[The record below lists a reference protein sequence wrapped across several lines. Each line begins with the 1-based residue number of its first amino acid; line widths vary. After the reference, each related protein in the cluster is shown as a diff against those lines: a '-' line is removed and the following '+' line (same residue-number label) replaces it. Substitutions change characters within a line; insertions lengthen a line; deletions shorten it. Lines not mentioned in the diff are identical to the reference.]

1 MNKLRVSALLAL
13 CFFALP
19 LFAQDNGLDAGDRGA
34 VFAREEFRL
43 GVQAYDR
50 FAFNEAI
57 LAFERAL
64 SFVPGNPLILEWLG
78 QAYYRSGMED
88 TALRQWEAA
97 LDIYGPRSPRGVLLG
112 SRVETVRNR
121 RSLFTRLDDEAR
133 YVEAGRYPGRQDDG
147 QTLYR
152 QPTSVLPLEDGSSWV
167 VAYGSNE
174 LVRIDV
180 NGIIRERIRGPLN
193 GFDRPYDMVR
203 GQDGRYY
210 VSEYR
215 GNRISV
221 LSPQG
226 VWQGY
231 IGSRGRGPGQF
242 VGPQNLSIDE
252 DGYLYV
258 VDYGN
263 RRILK
268 FDPDGVFILAFGLR
282 GGGFP
287 GLVSPTGLA
296 SGGGVIYAA
305 DSVRREI
312 YRFDSNGTYLGPL
325 EAEGLT
331 GPESLRFTGDGRLLA
346 ADTNRIIIID
356 PQSSVVREAG
366 LAGNPGVRIVGADT
380 DSNGNILA
388 ANFSEGEVSVL
399 TRMDDMAS
407 GLFVQIERVISDR
420 FPEITV
426 EIQVQ
431 DRARRPVVGLDGGN
445 FLLSENGE
453 AVSEQSFLGA
463 AYLSGQ
469 SDIALLMERSPEAL
483 AYRDD
488 MAAAARDAASSGAG
502 VIVVSAGEQPVLGAG
517 DIAQAARGAAASYS
531 PRWRFDQGLRLAATS
546 LLPGAKKRA
555 VVFVTTGALGDE
567 AFSQYGLS
575 ELAAYMANNGI
586 VFYAVLL
593 GNTPARAEIQ
603 YLCTQTGGAALPLY
617 RSRSIGPEIAALKN
631 SPSGTY
637 ILRYR
642 SSLATDFGRAYL
654 PVEAEVYLLDRSGRD
669 GRGYFAPLE

>member
-1 MNKLRVSALLAL
+1 MKLCKLSLLVFLFSAALLS
-13 CFFALP
+13 
-19 LFAQDNGLDAGDRGA
+19 AQQDGLGSDGERNA

-43 GVQAYDR
+43 GIQAYDR

-64 SFVPGNPLILEWLG
+64 SFLPGNPLILEWLG
-78 QAYYRSGMED
+78 HAYYRSGMED
-88 TALRQWEAA
+88 TALRQWQAA
-97 LDIYGPRSPRGVLLG
+97 LDSYGRESPQGVLLG
-112 SRVETVRNR
+112 SRLETVRNR

-133 YVEAGRYPGRQDDG
+133 YVEAGRYPARQDDG
-147 QTLYR
+147 QVLYR

-180 NGIIRERIRGPLN
+180 NGVIRERIRGPLN
-193 GFDRPYDMVR
+193 GFDRPYDMAR
-203 GQDGRYY
+203 GPDGRYY

-242 VGPQNLSIDE
+242 VGPQNLSVDE

-263 RRILK
+263 RRVLK
-268 FDPDGVFILAFGLR
+268 FDPEGAFILAFGLR
-282 GGGFP
+282 GGGFS
-287 GLVSPTGLA
+287 GFVSPTGLA
-296 SGGGVIYAA
+296 AGRGVVYVA
-305 DSVRREI
+305 DGVRREI
-312 YRFDSNGTYLGPL
+312 YRFDSNGSYLGPL
-325 EAEGLT
+325 EAEGLR
-331 GPESLRFTGDGRLLA
+331 GPESLKFTEDGRLLA

-356 PQSSVVREAG
+356 PQSALVREAG
-366 LAGNPGVRIVGADT
+366 LVGNPRVRITGADT
-380 DSNGNILA
+380 DRNGSILA
-388 ANFSEGEVSVL
+388 ANFSGDEVSVL

-407 GLFVQIERVISDR
+407 GLFVQIERVVSDR
-420 FPEITV
+420 FPEISV

-431 DRARRPVVGLDGGN
+431 DRARRPVVGLDGRN
-445 FLLSENGE
+445 FLLSENGA

-469 SDIALLMERSPEAL
+469 SDIALLMERSPEAF

-488 MAAAARDAASSGAG
+488 MAVAARDAAAAATG
-502 VIVVSAGEQPVLGAG
+502 VIMVSAGEQPVLSTG
-517 DIAQAARGAAASYS
+517 DIVQAARGTTASYS
-531 PRWRFDQGLRLAATS
+531 PHWHFDQGLRLAATS
-546 LLPGAKKRA
+546 LLSGEKKRA
-555 VVFVTTGALGDE
+555 VVFVSTGALGAE

-575 ELAAYMANNGI
+575 ELAAYLANNSI

-593 GNTPARAEIQ
+593 GNAPAGPEIQ
-603 YLCTQTGGAALPLY
+603 YLCAQTGGAVLPLY
-617 RSRSIGPEIAALKN
+617 RSRGIGPEIASLK
-631 SPSGTY
+631 SLPSGSY
-637 ILRYR
+637 LLRYR
-642 SSLATDFGRAYL
+642 SSLPTNFGRAYL

>member
-1 MNKLRVSALLAL
+1 MKRFRSFALLAVL
-13 CFFALP
+13 LSGGLLP
-19 LFAQDNGLDAGDRGA
+19 AQENGPEADRNA

-88 TALRQWEAA
+88 TALRQWQAA
-97 LDIYGPRSPRGVLLG
+97 LDLYGRQSPRWALLG
-112 SRVETVRNR
+112 SRIETVQNR

-133 YVEAGRYPGRQDDG
+133 YVEAGRYPGHRDDG
-147 QTLYR
+147 QALYR
-152 QPTSVLPLEDGSSWV
+152 QPTSVLPVEDGSAWV

-180 NGIIRERIRGPLN
+180 NGVIRERMRGPVN
-193 GFDRPYDMVR
+193 GFDRPYDVAR
-203 GQDGRYY
+203 AEDGRFY

-226 VWQGY
+226 LWQGY
-231 IGSRGRGPGQF
+231 IGSRGRGPGEF
-242 VGPQNLSIDE
+242 VGPQNLSVDE

-268 FDPDGVFILAFGLR
+268 FDPDGLFILAFGLR

-296 SGGGVIYAA
+296 AGGGVIYAA
-305 DSVRREI
+305 DGVRREI

-325 EAEGLT
+325 EAEGLR
-331 GPESLRFTGDGRLLA
+331 GPESLKFTEDGRLLV
-346 ADTNRIIIID
+346 ADTNRVLIID
-356 PQSSVVREAG
+356 PRSSVVREAG

-380 DSNGNILA
+380 DRNGNILA
-388 ANFSEGEVSVL
+388 ANFAGDEVSVL

-407 GLFVQIERVISDR
+407 GLFVQIERVVADR

-445 FLLSENGE
+445 FLISENG
-453 AVSEQSFLGA
+453 AAAGEQSFLGA

-469 SDIALLMERSPEAL
+469 SDMALLMERSPEAL

-488 MAAAARDAASSGAG
+488 MAIAARDAAASGSG
-502 VIVVSAGEQPVLGAG
+502 VIVVSAGEQPVLGSG
-517 DIAQAARGAAASYS
+517 DIVQAARGVTASYS
-531 PRWRFDQGLRLAATS
+531 RNWHFDQGLRLAATS
-546 LLPGAKKRA
+546 LLSGAKKRA
-555 VVFVTTGALGDE
+555 VVFVTTGSLGNE
-567 AFSQYGLS
+567 AFSQYSLS
-575 ELAAYMANNGI
+575 ELAAYMANNGV

-593 GNTPARAEIQ
+593 GNAPAGPEIQ

-617 RSRSIGPEIAALKN
+617 RSRGIGPELALLKS
-631 SPSGTY
+631 SPSGAYT
-637 ILRYR
+637 LRYR